1 MAHLYGY
8 PDIGRFGLG
17 HSMLA
22 WARCE
27 VWCRENNARML
38 GPRWLRPRIGPY
50 LRRERDRREYFKL
63 FTNEGYLG
71 EPWRT
76 VLLAS
81 ARKVSADT
89 ADPLAYTG
97 HTVVVF
103 KNTVAS
109 NFEKHFHEVRGH
121 GPMLYDAFRRITRK
135 KYLPQA
141 LGSPFVAV
149 HVRLGDFTRFDPN
162 RVEAGTHNNRLPI
175 EWYCDSLVAL
185 RRGLGMDMPARVFS
199 DGSDPDLLPLLGL
212 PDVRRADDAESV
224 THMLEMAQASV
235 IIGAG
240 SNFNLW
246 AAFFAQVPRITY
258 PGQAIVTVN
267 DDPSRE
273 ISFRASGSLPDM
285 FVEHVKRQ
293 FLPEA
298 GSSCAIAQSS

>member
-27 VWCRENNARML
+27 IWCRNNDAQML
-38 GPRWLRPRIGPY
+38 GPRWFRPRIGPY
-50 LRRERDRREYFKL
+50 LRRERDKREYFRL
-63 FTNEGYLG
+63 FNNKGYVG

-76 VLLAS
+76 ALLAT
-81 ARKVSADT
+81 ARKIPAEAAASAPYDDGN
-89 ADPLAYTG
+89 A
-97 HTVVVF
+97 VVVF

-121 GPMLYDAFRRITRK
+121 GPVLYDAFRRITRK

-141 LGSPFVAV
+141 PATPFLAV
-149 HVRLGDFTRFDPN
+149 HVRLGDFSRFDVN
-162 RVEAGTHNNRLPI
+162 RVEAKTHNQRLPI

-185 RRGLGMDMPARVFS
+185 REALGTNMPARVFS
-199 DGSDPDLLPLLGL
+199 DGDDTELVALLRL
-212 PDVRRADDAESV
+212 PDVRRANDAESV
-224 THMLEMAQASV
+224 THMLEMAQASA

-246 AAFFAQVPRITY
+246 AAFFGQVPRITY
-258 PGQAIVTVN
+258 PNQAIVVVN
-267 DDPSRE
+267 DDPTRE
-273 ISFRASGSLPDM
+273 TSFRDNASLPDA
-285 FVEHVKRQ
+285 FVNHVKDQ
-293 FLPEA
+293 FMRREKQGELN
-298 GSSCAIAQSS
+298 